1 MFGISSVKIGIGT
14 KLSNI
19 WLTPTRTSS
28 PLFQDFVFFFFLF
41 FCVKQISLKMSTLTH
56 SQVKA
61 EKDRLIEAK
70 NIAESEKRLYVTVC
84 IQKSKMSAKI
94 MFFVLQCRCFCG
106 G

>member
-41 FCVKQISLKMSTLTH
+41 FLCKTDISQDVYIDTLTGQGRKRSLNRGQKH
-56 SQVKA
+56 RREREKA
-61 EKDRLIEAK
+61 LCYG
-70 NIAESEKRLYVTVC
+70 LYTEV
-84 IQKSKMSAKI
+84 
-94 MFFVLQCRCFCG
+94 
-106 G
+106 